1 MKKDN
6 NSSCHSGGGHALF
19 IVLLL
24 VWAVAC
30 APDSG
35 GHIAADGPCRP
46 SRSNPS
52 FTVATYNIHAGV
64 GRDGKRDLNR
74 IAETLKGT
82 AVVGLQEVDNSR
94 VRSGFENQV
103 RSLAAALGHRYWQHF
118 PTEDYWPLGT
128 YGLAAISSLPVVA
141 SGVFDLPIVERKPLR
156 RLAWI
161 KFLVDCRPI
170 HAFIIHATRSDDS
183 MASTQA
189 AQIEAA
195 WLLISEKAD
204 AAREPVILLG
214 DFNASSSSQV
224 MRWLRE
230 RMTDAIETQ
239 PPQPSFNAVI
249 DHIFVR
255 GDLEVVE
262 AAIKEGGAS
271 DHPAVVATLRWKEN
285 ADVQSQ

>member
-1 MKKDN
+1 
-6 NSSCHSGGGHALF
+6 
-19 IVLLL
+19 
-24 VWAVAC
+24 
-30 APDSG
+30 
-35 GHIAADGPCRP
+35 
-46 SRSNPS
+46 
-52 FTVATYNIHAGV
+52 
-64 GRDGKRDLNR
+64 
-74 IAETLKGT
+74 
-82 AVVGLQEVDNSR
+82 
-94 VRSGFENQV
+94 
-103 RSLAAALGHRYWQHF
+103 
-118 PTEDYWPLGT
+118 
-128 YGLAAISSLPVVA
+128 VA